1 MIEYFL
7 SYVFPAAYS
16 LLPPEMASSEA
27 TALLTSIALQESR
40 FEFRRQIGGPARS
53 FLMFELNGIKGVLSH
68 ADSADPIADVLRR
81 LRYQNAT
88 PNDLLAAVE
97 HNDVLAACFAR
108 CLLWTL
114 PNRLPRASEGRE
126 AYQQYISAWGP
137 GKPRP
142 DSWTTNYAVA
152 WGAVM
157 QHGRVTHV

>member
-1 MIEYFL
+1 MTKFML
-7 SYVFPAAYS
+7 AYVLPAAFS
-16 LLPPEMASSEA
+16 LLPDEMWSPEA
-27 TALLTSIALQESR
+27 TALLLSIGLQESR
-40 FEFRRQIGGPARS
+40 FEFRRQIGGPAKS
-53 FLMFELNGIKGVLSH
+53 FFMFELAGIKGVLSH
-68 ADSADPIADVLRR
+68 ADSADPIAAVLRR
-81 LRYQNAT
+81 LRYPTAT
-88 PNDLLAAVE
+88 PNELLAAVE